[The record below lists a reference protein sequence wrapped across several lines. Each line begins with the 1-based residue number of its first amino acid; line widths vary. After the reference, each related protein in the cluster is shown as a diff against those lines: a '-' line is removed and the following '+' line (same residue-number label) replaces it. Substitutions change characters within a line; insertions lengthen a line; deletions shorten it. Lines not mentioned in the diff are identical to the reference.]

1 MRNAIPANTN
11 PAHSTHLRRRIHVPH
26 HHADP
31 TGAVGIVSLADYLQQ
46 AAGEHAD
53 DLGAG
58 AARLAEDGLF
68 WVLTRL
74 FVEIARPPCGGETI
88 EIETWPSQRPRL
100 LFQRD
105 FRIRGEDGADIA
117 TATSHWALID
127 GARRKAVKG
136 PASITDRIAFDPI
149 RAVAFPDT
157 APARLEQ
164 AEWSADVKPR
174 WSDIDANGHVNNA
187 ILVGWL
193 LEVFQSDWLAA
204 HRLAA
209 LDVVFRAECRRDDE
223 VQSRAT
229 PGTDEAIHHTLLRG
243 DGAEI
248 IRARSRWERRVSRSD
263 SERPQERE

>member
-1 MRNAIPANTN
+1 
-11 PAHSTHLRRRIHVPH
+11 VPY

-31 TGAVGIVSLADYLQQ
+31 TGSLGIVALAEYLQQ

-58 AARLAEDGLF
+58 AARLAKDGLF

-74 FVEIARPPCGGETI
+74 FVQIARPPRGGETI

-100 LFQRD
+100 LFLRD
-105 FRIRGEDGADIA
+105 FRIRGEDGAEIA

-127 GARRKAVKG
+127 GARRKAVRG
-136 PASITDRIAFDPI
+136 PASIIDRIAFDPA
-149 RAVAFPDT
+149 RATAFPEN
-157 APARLEQ
+157 APMRLEQ
-164 AEWSADVKPR
+164 TDWSADVKPR

-187 ILVGWL
+187 VLVGWL

-204 HRLAA
+204 HRLSA

-223 VQSRAT
+223 VRSCAAPST
-229 PGTDEAIHHTLLRG
+229 EETIHHALLRG

-248 IRARSRWERRVSRSD
+248 IRARSWWQRRA
-263 SERPQERE
+263 